1 MRMRLWRRSMS
12 GVTDSPASRLVTL
25 PPGMPKYTLAFEV
38 IRWAS
43 KYLKHPNGVRARQR
57 WEFVESQVRFL
68 VWWYALNDDGDW
80 LFHHGVRRLAKGSG
94 KSPFAGL
101 LALAELCAPVRL
113 LDFDP
118 SAPGGVVG
126 RAVDMPLVQIA
137 ATAESQTANTM
148 RMVRAFAPK
157 GSRLVQEFKLDPG
170 KTKYYKAPEGT
181 LEVITS
187 STTAAEGA
195 EASFIVGDE
204 TEHWKP
210 SNGGPDLAATLKDN
224 LTKSGSRM
232 LETCNAWVP
241 GAGTVAEMAYD
252 GWLAQEEGKTR
263 GESKV
268 LYDARIAPADTD
280 MTDEASLMAALE
292 FVYEDCFWQKLRPI
306 MERIWD
312 PTSKPDDSKRKYLNW
327 PTAAQDAWTTK
338 EAWAACTDAT
348 QVVADGEEIVAFFDG
363 SKSRDATAL
372 VGCRVSDGHIFTIGV
387 WEPDTAHTTESVVPV
402 AAVDATVE
410 QMFTRWSV
418 LAFFADVKEWEG
430 FTKVTWPDR
439 YAEDLLIS
447 SVPTGK
453 DPQSIAWDMRSH
465 TYDFTLACE
474 LTETE
479 INDRGFSHDGDSL
492 VMRHVTNA
500 RRRPNRYGV
509 SIGKESPDS
518 PKKIDAAVCVI
529 GARMVRR
536 RLLASPEWQKRST
549 KKTRTGRVY
558 GFS

>member
-1 MRMRLWRRSMS
+1 
-12 GVTDSPASRLVTL
+12 
-25 PPGMPKYTLAFEV
+25 
-38 IRWAS
+38 
-43 KYLKHPNGVRARQR
+43 
-57 WEFVESQVRFL
+57 
-68 VWWYALNDDGDW
+68 
-80 LFHHGVRRLAKGSG
+80 
-94 KSPFAGL
+94 
-101 LALAELCAPVRL
+101 
-113 LDFDP
+113 
-118 SAPGGVVG
+118 
-126 RAVDMPLVQIA
+126 
-137 ATAESQTANTM
+137 
-148 RMVRAFAPK
+148 
-157 GSRLVQEFKLDPG
+157 
-170 KTKYYKAPEGT
+170 
-181 LEVITS
+181 
-187 STTAAEGA
+187 
-195 EASFIVGDE
+195 
-204 TEHWKP
+204 
-210 SNGGPDLAATLKDN
+210 
-224 LTKSGSRM
+224 
-232 LETCNAWVP
+232 
-241 GAGTVAEMAYD
+241 
-252 GWLAQEEGKTR
+252 
-263 GESKV
+263 
-268 LYDARIAPADTD
+268 

>member
-1 MRMRLWRRSMS
+1 MS
-12 GVTDSPASRLVTL
+12 GVTDSPANRLVTL
-25 PPGMPKYTLAFEV
+25 PSGVPEFTLGWEV
-38 IRWAS
+38 VRWAGM
-43 KYLKHPNGVRARQR
+43 YLKHPNGPRAGQR
-57 WEFVESQVRFL
+57 WKFVESQIRFL
-68 VWWYALNDDGDW
+68 LWWYAVDEDANW
-80 LFHHGVRRLAKGSG
+80 LFHHGVRRLSKGSG
-94 KSPFAGL
+94 KSPFAAL
-101 LALAELCAPVRL
+101 MALAELCAPVRV
-113 LDFDP
+113 DYFDP
-118 SAPGGVVG
+118 GAPGGLVG
-126 RAVDMPLVQIA
+126 KPVDMPLVQIA

-157 GSRLVQEFKLDPG
+157 GSRLVQEYKLDPG

-210 SNGGPDLAATLKDN
+210 SNGGPELAATLEDN

-241 GAGTVAEMAYD
+241 GLGTVAETSYD
-252 GWLAQEEGKTR
+252 GWLAQEEGRTR

-268 LYDARIAPADTD
+268 LYDARIAPPDTD
-280 MTDEASLMAALE
+280 LTDEASLMAALE

-312 PTSKPDDSKRKYLNW
+312 PRSKPDDSKRKYLNW

-338 EAWAACTDAT
+338 ESWAACTDAT

-372 VGCRVSDGHIFTIGV
+372 IGCRVSDGFVFTIGV
-387 WEPDTAHTTESVVPV
+387 WEPETTHTTESVVPV
-402 AAVDATVE
+402 GQVDAAVE
-410 QMFTRWSV
+410 QMFSRWDV

-430 FTKVTWPDR
+430 FTKVTWPER
-439 YAEDLLIS
+439 YTEDLLLH
-447 SVPTGK
+447 SVPSGN
-453 DPQSIAWDMRSH
+453 DPQVIAWDMRSH

-474 LTETE
+474 LTEAE
-479 INDRGFSHDGDSL
+479 IRDRGFAHDGDSRVL
-492 VMRHVTNA
+492 RHVTNA

-518 PKKIDAAVCVI
+518 PNKIDAAVCVV

-536 RLLASPEWQKRST
+536 KLLASPEWKKRSA